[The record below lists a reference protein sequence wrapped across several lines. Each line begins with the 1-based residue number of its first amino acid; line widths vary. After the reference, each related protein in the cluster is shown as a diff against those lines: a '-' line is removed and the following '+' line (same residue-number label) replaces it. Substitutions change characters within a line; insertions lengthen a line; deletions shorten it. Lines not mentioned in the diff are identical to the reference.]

1 MRFVGEPL
9 LSEVRAKLL
18 DWYDANRRD
27 LPWRRTRDPYQ
38 ILVAEYLLQRTR
50 IASGIPYFE
59 RFVRRFPSLRDL
71 ANASL
76 DEVLAQW
83 EGLGFYGRA
92 RNLHAAARAILDR
105 FSGEVPHSYDELESL
120 PGMGPYTAG
129 AVASIAFGLPV
140 AAVDGNVTR
149 VISRLFRIH
158 EAMGGAIARRRIK
171 ALADRLVSPN
181 RPGEFNQAL
190 MDLGATICT
199 PTSPACD
206 RCPLERDCLARAAG
220 EERLLPIARGSRSPP
235 IVPVAFALV
244 ASNGR
249 VLLRRRPQGA
259 LLGGLWSLPGGEISR
274 DDDVSEALAAL
285 VREQAGLTV
294 DVGPEC
300 ARVDRVF
307 SHRKWSGAIYRCTP
321 RRPPRN
327 HNNTQWLTRDEALR
341 LPLVPFHRTAIERG
355 SLGPGLERK

>member
-149 VISRLFRIH
+149 VISRLFRVH
-158 EAMGGAIARRRIK
+158 EAMGGAVAHRRIK
-171 ALADRLVSPN
+171 ALADRLVPSD

-220 EERLLPIARGSRSPP
+220 EEQLLPIAHGSRSPP
-235 IVPVAFALV
+235 VIPVAFALLE
-244 ASNGR
+244 SNGR
-249 VLLRRRPQGA
+249 VLLRRRPPGA

-274 DDDVSEALAAL
+274 HDGVSEALAVL
-285 VREQAGLTV
+285 VHEQTGLTI

-300 ARVDRVF
+300 ARADRVF
-307 SHRKWSGAIYRCTP
+307 SHRKWSGAIYRCIP
-321 RRPPRN
+321 RRPARN
-327 HNNTQWLTRDEALR
+327 RKDAQWVTRDEALR
-341 LPLVPFHRTAIERG
+341 LPVVPFHRTAIERV
-355 SLGPGLERK
+355 SLGLE